1 MEQFLTDDD
10 LLGLLEELDQ
20 EDAEIEELE
29 FEMEMEASNR
39 RYERQRL
46 KTDGCAELKQR
57 ILELLY
63 LRESHLQHHQLEKI
77 AGVHRSRQLTGRE
90 SGMHLDL
97 HRFPCRAHRDL
108 EQTCIAKSGM

>member
-39 RYERQRL
+39 RNTVWFKEALSIMRV
-46 KTDGCAELKQR
+46 
-57 ILELLY
+57 LLF
-63 LRESHLQHHQLEKI
+63 R
-77 AGVHRSRQLTGRE
+77 HRSIVY
-90 SGMHLDL
+90 S
-97 HRFPCRAHRDL
+97 
-108 EQTCIAKSGM
+108 

>member
-1 MEQFLTDDD
+1 M
-10 LLGLLEELDQ
+10 
-20 EDAEIEELE
+20 IR
-29 FEMEMEASNR
+29 EA
-39 RYERQRL
+39 
-46 KTDGCAELKQR
+46 KTENGCAELKQR

-90 SGMHLDL
+90 SEMHLDL
-97 HRFPCRAHRDL
+97 HRFPCRAYRDL